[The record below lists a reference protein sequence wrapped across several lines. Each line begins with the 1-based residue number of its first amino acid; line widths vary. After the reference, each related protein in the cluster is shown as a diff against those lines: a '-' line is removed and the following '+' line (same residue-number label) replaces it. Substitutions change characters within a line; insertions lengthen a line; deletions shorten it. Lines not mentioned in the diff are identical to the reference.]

1 MLQSVGQTEKIV
13 EDSKQT
19 TTDVDWC
26 NQGLPLISLL
36 VFADNWRDGESSIVS
51 SYEINRRVW
60 TSCVPEIV

>member
-51 SYEINRRVW
+51 S
-60 TSCVPEIV
+60 